1 MCSLDDDPLKGLD
14 DDLDRL
20 SKENAKPA
28 VKHPC
33 GQCGGTGLWRRGINR
48 YGQKKC
54 FACNGKGFFKTSQAH
69 RDKARESRRVSKAKK
84 LATAQQAFEEQFPGL
99 MSDLIAVADW
109 NQFARSMVDSYQQY
123 GALTEKQ
130 VKASQRMLAKLAENK
145 AKREAERK
153 ENETV
158 VDLSPIKA
166 MFATAVNNGLK
177 RPKYRAEG
185 LVITMAPSHG
195 ANAGHL
201 YVKTLALKIAEDD
214 YSSGDYQGKITP
226 DNVFKPA
233 YGSHKETVK
242 ALHVIAANPLQ
253 ASMDFGRKTGTC
265 GCCGRELTDPN
276 SIAAGIGPICANKWG
291 F

>member
-28 VKHPC
+28 TKHPC
-33 GQCGGTGLWRRGINR
+33 GQCGGSGLWRRGTNR

-69 RDKARESRRVSKAKK
+69 RDKARESRKASKAKK

-99 MSDLIAVADW
+99 ISDLIAIADW

-130 VKASQRMLAKLAENK
+130 VKASQSMLAKLAENK

-153 ENETV
+153 ENETTV
-158 VDLSPIKA
+158 NLEPIWT
-166 MFATAVNNGLK
+166 MFAAAVSNGLK

-185 LVITMAPSHG
+185 IEISLAPAHG
-195 ANAGHL
+195 SNAGHL

-214 YSSGDYQGKITP
+214 YSSGEYQGKIAP
-226 DNVFKPA
+226 DGTFKPIYRA
-233 YGSHKETVK
+233 HKQTAE
-242 ALHVIAANPLQ
+242 ALHTIAANPLQ
-253 ASMDFGRKTGTC
+253 ASMDYGKLTGSC
-265 GCCGRELTDPN
+265 GCCGRELTNPD
-276 SIAAGIGPICANKWG
+276 SMAAGIGPICANKWG